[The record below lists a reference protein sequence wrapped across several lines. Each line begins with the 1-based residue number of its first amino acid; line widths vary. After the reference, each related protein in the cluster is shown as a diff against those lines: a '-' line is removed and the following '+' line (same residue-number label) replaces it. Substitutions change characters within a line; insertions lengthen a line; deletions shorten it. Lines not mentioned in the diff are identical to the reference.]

1 MNELRYPLLTLSR
14 LRLMTDGEGITT
26 LVAGAGC
33 PLACKYC
40 INRDLLSK
48 AKPRFVTPQE
58 LYDLVRQDD
67 LYFRATGGGI
77 TFGGGESLLHAEF
90 IAAFRERIG
99 EKWRICV
106 ETSLQVGP
114 EQLQLA
120 LSAVDEFIVD
130 IKDLNPEIYRS
141 YTGGDPAPVM
151 ENLKYLLHY
160 GDEKKIKFR
169 IPLIP
174 DFNTPTDCDR
184 SEAQLCSLGAK
195 SIERFDY
202 VIR

>member
-33 PLACKYC
+33 PLNCKYC
-40 INRDLLSK
+40 INRELLSK

-58 LYDLVRQDD
+58 LYELVRQDD

-77 TFGGGESLLHAEF
+77 TFGGGESLLHARF
-90 IAAFRERIG
+90 IAAFRELIG

-106 ETSLQVGP
+106 ETSLQISP

-120 LSAVDEFIVD
+120 LSSVDEFIVD
-130 IKDLNPEIYRS
+130 IKDLNPQIYRS
-141 YTGGDPAPVM
+141 YTGGDLTPAM
-151 ENLKYLLHY
+151 ENLKYLLRY
-160 GDEKKIKFR
+160 GEEKKIKLR

-174 DFNTPTDCDR
+174 DYNTPADCDCSVAILR
-184 SEAQLCSLGAK
+184 SLGAGN
-195 SIERFDY
+195 IERFQY
-202 VIR
+202 VIK